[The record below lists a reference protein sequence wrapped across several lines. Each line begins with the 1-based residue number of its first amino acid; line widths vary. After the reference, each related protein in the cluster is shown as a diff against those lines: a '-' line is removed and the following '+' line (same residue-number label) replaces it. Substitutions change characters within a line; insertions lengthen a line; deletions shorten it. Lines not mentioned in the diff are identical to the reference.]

1 MENTNTDVFFRF
13 IKEDKQFIN
22 ITSRSICENPKETSG
37 TEEYP
42 LEKPNQTQ
50 TLLILL
56 WGFSKS

>member
-37 TEEYP
+37 TEECP
-42 LEKPNQTQ
+42 LEKTNQTQ